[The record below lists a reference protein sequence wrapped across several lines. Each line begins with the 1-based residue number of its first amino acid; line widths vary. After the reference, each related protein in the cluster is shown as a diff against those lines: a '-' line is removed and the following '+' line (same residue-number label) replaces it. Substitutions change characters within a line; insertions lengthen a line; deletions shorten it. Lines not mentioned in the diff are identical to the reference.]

1 MGGTSS
7 RGDKLTGD
15 FGNEPDATSISDRG
29 LFRLSGGKFVTRR
42 LGLLQQNRHGA
53 ADPECPLSQRV
64 LEVSG
69 RATEIVETTF
79 MTPEP
84 TLMALAER

>member
-1 MGGTSS
+1 MSAFTASLW
-7 RGDKLTGD
+7 R
-15 FGNEPDATSISDRG
+15 
-29 LFRLSGGKFVTRR
+29 
-42 LGLLQQNRHGA
+42 
-53 ADPECPLSQRV
+53 
-64 LEVSG
+64 VSG

>member
-29 LFRLSGGKFVTRR
+29 LFRLLAG
-42 LGLLQQNRHGA
+42 N
-53 ADPECPLSQRV
+53 LSPGVSDFCNKIGTELPIPNVRFHS
-64 LEVSG
+64 ESWRVSG

>member
-1 MGGTSS
+1 MSAFTASS
-7 RGDKLTGD
+7 WR
-15 FGNEPDATSISDRG
+15 
-29 LFRLSGGKFVTRR
+29 
-42 LGLLQQNRHGA
+42 
-53 ADPECPLSQRV
+53 
-64 LEVSG
+64 VSG